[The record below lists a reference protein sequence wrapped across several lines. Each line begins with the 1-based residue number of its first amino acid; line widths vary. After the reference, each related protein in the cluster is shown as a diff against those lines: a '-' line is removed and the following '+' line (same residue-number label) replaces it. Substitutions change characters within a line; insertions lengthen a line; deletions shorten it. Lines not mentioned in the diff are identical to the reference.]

1 VGDPLDRIY
10 GKTELARTELESRS
24 RHLLGT
30 ARTVLILVDGRSSV
44 RALNA
49 RLGCDASAVLDG
61 LLKSAHVALLEPPKP
76 PPPRPV
82 REARETPPPTEDLA
96 PMCRAAIA
104 RLAPHFGPDV
114 TLIAKPLLEATD
126 RKSFN
131 EGLTQI
137 ERKLAVYMGKAQ
149 AARTVADLR
158 V

>member
-1 VGDPLDRIY
+1 MGDPLDRVY
-10 GKTELARTELESRS
+10 GKTELARAELESRS
-24 RHLLGT
+24 RRLLGT
-30 ARTVLILVDGRSSV
+30 ARTVLILIDGRSSV

-49 RLGCDASAVLDG
+49 RLGYDASGVLDG

-76 PPPRPV
+76 PQRPV
-82 REARETPPPTEDLA
+82 REARDTPPPVEDLA

-158 V
+158 L